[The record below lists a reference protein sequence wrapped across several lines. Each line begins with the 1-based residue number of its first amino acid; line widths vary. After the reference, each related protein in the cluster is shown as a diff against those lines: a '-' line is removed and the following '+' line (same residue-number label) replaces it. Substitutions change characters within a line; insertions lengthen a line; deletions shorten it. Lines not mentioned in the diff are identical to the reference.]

1 MFYNALGGRYDVV
14 IADKDGDQ
22 YLFGSTFAFGSS
34 EKNQFTILTRKAP
47 SKSPSVSPM
56 LVPSSKP
63 ISPSAPSQ
71 NPAKPTGKPV
81 KPTGKPVFIPT
92 ESSEPSVSQWTLID
106 YEDFEDKE
114 FGDYWAPWPEGKEAD
129 IKDKYEDAYDPD
141 GAWYAVKL
149 KDDAAIYTET
159 TIDTSTFSE
168 VELTFLV
175 KFKKMDWEDDE
186 GLWVESA
193 DGAYSWNGTSFLPEL
208 EIIGGSPLALN
219 DDEII
224 VDDDDFD
231 EEIWLNATGVK
242 IDVDLLDSIYLR
254 LRLFSDKGQAYLD
267 HVTIHGR

>member
-1 MFYNALGGRYDVV
+1 M
-14 IADKDGDQ
+14 IAGKDGDQ
-22 YLFGSTFAFGSS
+22 YLFGSNFASGSS
-34 EKNQFTILTRKAP
+34 EKNEFSILTPKVP
-47 SKSPSVSPM
+47 SRSPTVSPT
-56 LVPSSKP
+56 LVPSTRPNSLSDQSQKP
-63 ISPSAPSQ
+63 VR
-71 NPAKPTGKPV
+71 PTGKPV
-81 KPTGKPVFIPT
+81 VTPT
-92 ESSEPSVSQWTLID
+92 ESVEPSVSHWTLID

-129 IKDKYEDAYDPD
+129 IKSKYEDAYNPD

-193 DGAYSWNGTSFLPEL
+193 DGAYSWNSTSFLPEL
-208 EIIGGSPLALN
+208 EITGGSPLALN

-224 VDDDDFD
+224 VDDDDGD

-242 IDVDLLDSIYLR
+242 IDVDLLDSLYLR
-254 LRLFSDKGQAYLD
+254 VRLSSDKGQAYLD
-267 HVTIHGR
+267 HVSIYGR